1 MEIQEYTDRMKE
13 LEDCNLAIL
22 DKCKAEKRE
31 PDADEAKSIDEALTE
46 FEGLEKGRLRAEK
59 VAKMAERNRQTAGRK
74 IQPEESD
81 TQLMSRK
88 DPEQLS
94 RPNVVQNRGTWDW
107 DHFGSFAKAVQVAS
121 MPGRTM
127 DPRLSARLAPTTA
140 GTEGTGADGGF
151 AVPPDFRTAI
161 QELVAA
167 EDSLIG
173 RTDQQ
178 KSSSNIFTVPKDATT
193 PWQSTGGVQAYWD
206 GELAQ
211 LTQSK
216 PNLTEERIPL
226 DKLTCLIPVSEEL
239 LEDAPAMNGYL
250 LSKAPQKMAFKVN
263 LAIVQGSGTG
273 QPTGILNSGCLV
285 TVAQEGSQND
295 TILFPNVLKM
305 WSRCYAPARLKSV
318 WLINQDVE
326 PQLMGMEFPGT
337 ASNVPVYLPAGS
349 IAGSPFSTI
358 FGRPVIPTQAC
369 ETLGDVGDIIL
380 ADLSSYLTIQK
391 VGGVRSESSIHLWF
405 DYDTTAFK
413 FIWRVGGRPW
423 YDSAID
429 PRDGSNTLSPFVT
442 LAVRAG

>member
-1 MEIQEYTDRMKE
+1 MEIQEYTDRMAE
-13 LEDCNLAIL
+13 LETCNQAIL
-22 DKCKAEKRE
+22 DKCLSEKRE
-31 PDADEAKSIDEALTE
+31 PDKEEAKAIDDGIKE
-46 FEGLEKGRLRAEK
+46 FEDMEAGKLRAER
-59 VAKMAERNRQTAGRK
+59 VAQMADRNRQSAGRQVK
-74 IQPEESD
+74 PEVVEEAQAQK
-81 TQLMSRK
+81 TG
-88 DPEQLS
+88 ELS
-94 RPNVVQNRGTWDW
+94 KPNVVQNRGTWDW
-107 DHFGSFAKAVQVAS
+107 DHFGAFAKAVQVAS
-121 MPGRTM
+121 LPGRPM

-140 GTEGTGADGGF
+140 GTEGAGADGGF

-173 RTDQQ
+173 RTDQRS
-178 KSSSNIFTVPKDATT
+178 SSSNIFTVPKDATT

-250 LSKAPQKMAFKVN
+250 LSKAPKKMAFKVN
-263 LAIVQGSGTG
+263 LAIVQGTGVG

-295 TILFPNVLKM
+295 TIVFANVIKM
-305 WSRCYAPARLKSV
+305 WSRCYAPARLNAV
-318 WLINQDVE
+318 WLINQDIE
-326 PQLMGMEFPGT
+326 PQLLAMEFPGT
-337 ASNVPVYLPAGS
+337 ASNSPVYLPAGN
-349 IAGSPFSTI
+349 IAGSPFATI
-358 FGRPVIPTQAC
+358 MGRPVIPTQAC
-369 ETLGDVGDIIL
+369 ETLGDVGDIL
-380 ADLSSYLTIQK
+380 LVDLSSYLTIQK
-391 VGGVRSESSIHLWF
+391 VGGIRSESSIHLWF

-413 FIWRVGGRPW
+413 FIWRIGGRPW